1 MLPTKRFTLQEF
13 LNYHPYHHVNYCEI
27 IIHPNGDI
35 SYCVP
40 SHQERLIKE
49 CGIEREKLY
58 DLIPIDCDVLDWL
71 IDKTDCAAI
80 WFEFGFLPNDYTEEQ
95 TDSLIQLKQHGCIA
109 KDFRCMTVD
118 RKEVYI

>member
-71 IDKTDCAAI
+71 IDKTGCAAI
-80 WFEFGFLPNDYTEEQ
+80 WFEFGFLPAKYTQEQ
-95 TDSLIQLKQHGCIA
+95 LNSLNKLKTYRCLNR
-109 KDFRCMTVD
+109 DFRCRTTE
-118 RKEVYI
+118 KIGVYI